1 MASAAVDRG
10 DDGVPAANCSQIAH
24 PESRKKGG
32 IELGF
37 RFGGKRSCLRRS
49 AAGSFMTE
57 ISPTTARTRG
67 PDQLGP
73 MSYVAVLCSIRRL
86 SDVIGGKR

>member
-1 MASAAVDRG
+1 MASEAVDRAY
-10 DDGVPAANCSQIAH
+10 DGVPAANCSQIAH

-32 IELGF
+32 VELGF

-49 AAGSFMTE
+49 AVGSFMTE
-57 ISPTTARTRG
+57 ISPTTARTKG

-73 MSYVAVLCSIRRL
+73 ISYVAALCSIRRL
-86 SDVIGGKR
+86 SDVLGGER